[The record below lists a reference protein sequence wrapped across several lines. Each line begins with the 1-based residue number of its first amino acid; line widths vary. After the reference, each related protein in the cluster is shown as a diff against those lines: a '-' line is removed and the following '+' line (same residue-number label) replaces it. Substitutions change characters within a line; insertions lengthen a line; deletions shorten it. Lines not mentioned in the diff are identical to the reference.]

1 MKLKYND
8 WRLFTYL
15 TKYIRPYL
23 WLLILASIA
32 LISNLFCSLI
42 RPYLSKQAIDLGFA
56 MKDLNTIQ
64 HYAGLYA
71 LTIVGSIVFILL
83 QNYLLS
89 TFGQKIIFHIR
100 SMVFE
105 KFFINRPKIFSL
117 CP

>member
-32 LISNLFCSLI
+32 LISNLLCSLI

-71 LTIVGSIVFILL
+71 LTIVGSVVFILL

-89 TFGQKIIFHIR
+89 TFGQKIIYAVR
-100 SMVFE
+100 YLK
-105 KFFINRPKIFSL
+105 KFFINPLRIFSL
-117 CP
+117 CL

>member
-32 LISNLFCSLI
+32 LISNLLCSLI

-56 MKDLNTIQ
+56 MKDLNTIYYL
-64 HYAGLYA
+64 HLGRKLFFIYA
-71 LTIVGSIVFILL
+71 VR
-83 QNYLLS
+83 YL
-89 TFGQKIIFHIR
+89 K
-100 SMVFE
+100 
-105 KFFINRPKIFSL
+105 KFFINPPKIFSL
-117 CP
+117 CL

>member
-32 LISNLFCSLI
+32 LISNLLCSLI

-56 MKDLNTIQ
+56 MKDLNTINYSWQ
-64 HYAGLYA
+64 RCLYS
-71 LTIVGSIVFILL
+71 LTKLFIIYIWAE
-83 QNYLLS
+83 NY
-89 TFGQKIIFHIR
+89 
-100 SMVFE
+100 
-105 KFFINRPKIFSL
+105 FSYTQYGI
-117 CP
+117 

>member
-32 LISNLFCSLI
+32 LISNLLCSLI

-71 LTIVGSIVFILL
+71 LTIVGSVVLYSLTKLFIIYIWAE
-83 QNYLLS
+83 NY
-89 TFGQKIIFHIR
+89 
-100 SMVFE
+100 
-105 KFFINRPKIFSL
+105 FSYTQYGI
-117 CP
+117 

>member
-32 LISNLFCSLI
+32 LISNLLCSLI

-71 LTIVGSIVFILL
+71 LTIVGSIVFIGIMIS
-83 QNYLLS
+83 NSFKTGHGYL
-89 TFGQKIIFHIR
+89 F
-100 SMVFE
+100 V
-105 KFFINRPKIFSL
+105 NFSSSNI
-117 CP
+117 

>member
-32 LISNLFCSLI
+32 LISNLLCSLI

-56 MKDLNTIQ
+56 MVKVRLPSVPISSLATREQ
-64 HYAGLYA
+64 P
-71 LTIVGSIVFILL
+71 
-83 QNYLLS
+83 
-89 TFGQKIIFHIR
+89 
-100 SMVFE
+100 
-105 KFFINRPKIFSL
+105 FFVVAS
-117 CP
+117 